1 MLVTCKVVYYLLL
14 CVVTE
19 DLQQKPKHRAF
30 YLRVLRQSRSAWITL
45 IIESLIFQPEL
56 DFLLKQVWADNADY
70 CSIQYAGTGALKTD
84 FTRTGKRTKFGMLKD
99 GYNSAIRYYK
109 NNFTD
114 GFRQVQMVILCII
127 HYLRLYYLVV

>member
-1 MLVTCKVVYYLLL
+1 MASCSVFVKRLFFKSVF
-14 CVVTE
+14 
-19 DLQQKPKHRAF
+19 P
-30 YLRVLRQSRSAWITL
+30 
-45 IIESLIFQPEL
+45 FQPEF

-84 FTRTGKRTKFGMLKD
+84 FTRTGKRTKWGMLKD

-114 GFRQVQMVILCII
+114 GFRQVSFII
-127 HYLRLYYLVV
+127 TFKFWQIKFLL